1 MDSGRDRSLRGPQRL
16 PIGTWMVAG
25 GREEGWAGRE
35 GLQWQCVGE
44 EQGEEPGLQPAELK
58 ISGFWKG
65 LWQGG

>member
-1 MDSGRDRSLRGPQRL
+1 
-16 PIGTWMVAG
+16 MVAG